1 MTESK
6 EFDADSSWVARST
19 VSGALRRAS
28 SRYPDRDALVFPR
41 LGVRWT
47 WSELDRRVD
56 RFASAL
62 LELGVQSG
70 EHVGIWSMNCPEWVT
85 TQFAAARIG
94 ATLVNINPAY
104 RVHELE
110 AALKLADVSTL
121 IVGPPYKSS
130 NYIQIIESICPEVL
144 SAAPGEWRSSRFP
157 LLSRLISVEAAAGS
171 GLLDF
176 SRLAEHAI
184 DPSLAD
190 RESSIVPGD
199 PHNIQ
204 FTSGTTGLPKGATLT
219 HKNVLYNAYYVGAR
233 LRYTEADRVCVPVPF
248 YHCFGCVL
256 GTLVCVVYGS
266 AIVVPST
273 SFDPGAVLAAIESE
287 RCTSLYGVPTMF
299 IAELDHPDFSKYDL
313 STLRTGIMSGAPCP
327 LPVLRRVVDRMHAK
341 EICVGYGQTESSPI
355 ITLSDVD
362 DPLEARV
369 GTVGRALPGLDVE
382 ILDRSTGERVPDG
395 VAGELCV
402 RGHVVMAGYYKAP
415 EATERAIDSNGF
427 LHTGDLAIR
436 RDDGRYR
443 IVGRCKEMIIRG
455 GENIHPPEIE
465 EFLHHH
471 PKIAEVAIVGLPDRL
486 YGEVVSAWI
495 VPKAGESIAPE
506 EIVSYCRDRIAH
518 FKIPKY
524 ISIVDQLPRTVTG
537 KIQKHVL
544 RRVGVSEHGLEEAE
558 STPTA

>member
-1 MTESK
+1 MTDRG
-6 EFDADSSWVARST
+6 EFDADASWVARAT
-19 VSGALRRAS
+19 VSGALRRAADQ
-28 SRYPDRDALVFPR
+28 YPTSDALVFPR
-41 LGVRWT
+41 LAIRWS

-62 LELGVQSG
+62 VELGVQPG
-70 EHVGIWSMNCPEWVT
+70 EHVGIWSMNRPEWVL

-110 AALKLADVSTL
+110 AALKLADVTTL
-121 IVGPPYKSS
+121 VVGPPYKSS
-130 NYIQIIESICPEVL
+130 NYIDIIESLCPEIG
-144 SAAPGEWRSSRFP
+144 SASPGALRSSRLP
-157 LLSRLISVEAAAGS
+157 LLSRLISIDATPRAGFF
-171 GLLDF
+171 DF
-176 SRLAEHAI
+176 SRLADHAI
-184 DPSLAD
+184 DPALAD
-190 RESSIVPGD
+190 VESAVDPAD

-219 HKNVLYNAYYVGAR
+219 HKNVLYNAFYVGAR
-233 LRYTEADRVCVPVPF
+233 LRYTEADRVCLPVPF

-256 GTLVCVVYGS
+256 GTLVCVVHGS

-273 SFDPGAVLAAIESE
+273 SFDPEGTLAAIESE

-299 IAELDHPDFSKYDL
+299 IAELDNPNFSKYNL
-313 STLRTGIMSGAPCP
+313 SSLRTGIMSGAPCP
-327 LPVLRRVVDRMHAK
+327 LPVLRRVVERMHAG

-369 GTVGRALPGLDVE
+369 GTVGRALPGLEVE
-382 ILDRSTGERVPDG
+382 IRDRATGAPVAAG

-402 RGHVVMAGYYKAP
+402 RGHAVMSGYYKAP
-415 EATERAIDSNGF
+415 EATARAIDANRF

-436 RDDGRYR
+436 REDGRFR
-443 IVGRCKEMIIRG
+443 IVGRCKEIIIRG

-486 YGEVVSAWI
+486 YGEVVAAWV
-495 VPKAGESIAPE
+495 VPRAGETVTTD

-518 FKIPKY
+518 FKTPKY

-544 RRVGVSEHGLEEAE
+544 RRVGVSEHGLEDVE

>member
-1 MTESK
+1 MTDRR
-6 EFDADSSWVARST
+6 EFDADASWIARAT

-28 SRYPDRDALVFPR
+28 AQYPKRDALVFPR
-41 LGVRWT
+41 LAIRWS
-47 WSELDRRVD
+47 WSELDHRVD

-62 LELGVQSG
+62 VELGVQPG
-70 EHVGIWSMNCPEWVT
+70 EHVGIWSMNRPEWVL

-110 AALKLADVSTL
+110 AALKLADVTTL
-121 IVGPPYKSS
+121 VVGPPYKSS
-130 NYIQIIESICPEVL
+130 NYMEIIESLCPEIR
-144 SAAPGEWRSSRFP
+144 SAAPGALRSSRLP
-157 LLSRLISVEAAAGS
+157 LLSRLISVDPTPRAGFF
-171 GLLDF
+171 DF
-176 SRLAEHAI
+176 ARLAEHAI
-184 DPSLAD
+184 DPALAD
-190 RESSIVPGD
+190 RESAVDPAD

-219 HKNVLYNAYYVGAR
+219 HKNVLYNAFYVGAR
-233 LRYTEADRVCVPVPF
+233 LRYTQADRVCLPVPF

-266 AIVVPST
+266 TIVVPST
-273 SFDPGAVLAAIESE
+273 SFDPEATLAAIESE

-299 IAELDHPDFSKYDL
+299 IAELDHPNFSKYDL
-313 STLRTGIMSGAPCP
+313 SSLRTGIMSGAPCP
-327 LPVLRRVVDRMHAK
+327 LPVLRRVVERMHAE

-362 DPLEARV
+362 DPLEVRV
-369 GTVGRALPGLDVE
+369 GTVGRELPGLDVE
-382 ILDRSTGERVPDG
+382 ILDRATGERVSDG

-402 RGHVVMAGYYKAP
+402 RGHVVMSGYYKGP
-415 EATERAIDSNGF
+415 EATARAIDANGF

-436 RDDGRYR
+436 REDGRFR
-443 IVGRCKEMIIRG
+443 IVGRCKEIIIRG

-486 YGEVVSAWI
+486 YGEVVAAWV
-495 VPKAGESIAPE
+495 VPKAGETVTTD

-518 FKIPKY
+518 FKTPKY
-524 ISIVDQLPRTVTG
+524 VSIVDQLPRTVTG

-544 RRVGVSEHGLEEAE
+544 RRVGVSEHGLEEVE